1 MMMVAMS
8 RVWTSTARQS
18 SRQTQQI
25 AVCAAR
31 SMRSLLRKYTGDHD
45 GEDGGDKKRLYDVL
59 SGSQNFPPLL
69 RGFKNKMSSTHLKG

>member
-1 MMMVAMS
+1 MMMMMAMS

-31 SMRSLLRKYTGDHD
+31 SMRSLLRKYTGDHIMMVKM
-45 GEDGGDKKRLYDVL
+45 EVIKKDCMVFYQGVKIFRLCCAASKTKCPRL
-59 SGSQNFPPLL
+59 I
-69 RGFKNKMSSTHLKG
+69 